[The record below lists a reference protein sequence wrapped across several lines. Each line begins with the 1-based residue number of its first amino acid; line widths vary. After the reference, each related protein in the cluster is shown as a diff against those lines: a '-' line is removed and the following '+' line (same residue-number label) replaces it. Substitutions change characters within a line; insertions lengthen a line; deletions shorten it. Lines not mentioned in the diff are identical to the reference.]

1 MATATLQNTL
11 SRLSSMKRAW
21 YRAHLADPGLAARG
35 VALEAELAVPL
46 GGTRRGGYIVVVDSE
61 SAQAAIKKLR
71 RRAGFPDLR
80 YEPGRDGAPDLV
92 RWGEPE
98 PPPPSAAAPVWAH
111 QQHTRRLARLYGYTE
126 TTAFELSGENTEL
139 RRPAIEVARGG
150 KEPKATRAKMSAAT
164 RAKIA
169 AAKQANWAD
178 PDYRSRMGA
187 TLLAIVKDPKTRAKM
202 SAAHR
207 SRADAV

>member
-1 MATATLQNTL
+1 MATLQDTL
-11 SRLSSMKRAW
+11 SRLSSLKRSW
-21 YRAHLADPGLAARG
+21 YLAHLEDRSLARRG
-35 VALEAELAVPL
+35 VEIEAELAVPV
-46 GGTRRGGYIVVVDSE
+46 GGTRRGGYVLVVDE
-61 SAQAAIKKLR
+61 PAAQAALKKLR
-71 RRAGFPDLR
+71 RRVGFPDLR
-80 YEPGRDGAPDLV
+80 YEPGVDGEPGRV

-98 PPPPSAAAPVWAH
+98 PPPPTAAAPVWAH

-139 RRPAIEVARGG
+139 QRPATDLRVG
-150 KEPKATRAKMSAAT
+150 KEPKARPGRKMSEAA

-169 AAKQANWAD
+169 AAKRADWAN
-178 PDYRSRMGA
+178 PDYRERMGA
-187 TLLAIVKDPKTRAKM
+187 TLLAIVKDPATRAKI